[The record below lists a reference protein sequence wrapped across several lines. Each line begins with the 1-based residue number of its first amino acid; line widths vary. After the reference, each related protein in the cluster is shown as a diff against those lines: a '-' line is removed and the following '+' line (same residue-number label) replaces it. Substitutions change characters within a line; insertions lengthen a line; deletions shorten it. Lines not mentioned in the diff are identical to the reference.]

1 MTAEH
6 SPAGLSALATRDQ
19 EAITRTLT
27 SLLAGFRERDA
38 DKLTDVYSDDANWV
52 NAFGSVKQGRQEILT
67 YLRGLFAD
75 ANFNAGTLKA
85 PPRAASASSPMT
97 LSSCRP
103 TSSSKDRNC
112 STAVS
117 STSATTAPCTSSSAK
132 ATAHGPLSRKFTWT
146 PIAASHTPV
155 THNSVRD

>member
-1 MTAEH
+1 MTTEH
-6 SPAGLSALATRDQ
+6 PPAGLSALATRDQ

-38 DKLTDVYSDDANWV
+38 DKLTDVYSDDADWV

-85 PPRAASASSPMT
+85 PPQSSIRVLT
-97 LSSCRP
+97 
-103 TSSSKDRNC
+103 DEVVIV
-112 STAVS
+112 STHLVIEGQKLLDGGVIDERDNRSLHVLQRQSDGTWPVVS
-117 STSATTAPCTSSSAK
+117 EIYMDA
-132 ATAHGPLSRKFTWT
+132 
-146 PIAASHTPV
+146 
-155 THNSVRD
+155 NRDQSYAGHS

>member
-6 SPAGLSALATRDQ
+6 LPAGLSALATRDQ
-19 EAITRTLT
+19 EAIIRTLT

-38 DKLTDVYSDDANWV
+38 DKLTDVYSDDADWV

-85 PPRAASASSPMT
+85 PPQSSIRVLT
-97 LSSCRP
+97 
-103 TSSSKDRNC
+103 DEVVIV
-112 STAVS
+112 STHLVIEGQKLLDGSVIDERDNRSLHVLQRQSDGTWPVVS
-117 STSATTAPCTSSSAK
+117 EIYMDA
-132 ATAHGPLSRKFTWT
+132 
-146 PIAASHTPV
+146 
-155 THNSVRD
+155 NRDQSYAGHS

>member
-38 DKLTDVYSDDANWV
+38 DKLTDVYSDDADWV

-85 PPRAASASSPMT
+85 PPQSSIRVLT
-97 LSSCRP
+97 
-103 TSSSKDRNC
+103 DDVVIV
-112 STAVS
+112 STHLLIEGQKLLDGGVIDGRDNRSLHVLQRQGDGTWPVVS
-117 STSATTAPCTSSSAK
+117 EIYMDANRGQSYAGHS
-132 ATAHGPLSRKFTWT
+132 
-146 PIAASHTPV
+146 
-155 THNSVRD
+155 